1 MLTLDKVQL
10 LEERIRKAVALINR
24 LREENAALADQ
35 VNILKMHNEEL
46 KDFAK
51 NYNQDNELIEMGI
64 SKSLAHLN
72 QIEGLGDVTPLEDL
86 NRSEEFAELD
96 VTKTSETT
104 AEPPSST
111 PGDRDP
117 IISYDDDG
125 PLI

>member
-24 LREENAALADQ
+24 LREENASLTEQ
-35 VNILKMHNEEL
+35 VDILKMHNEEL

-51 NYNQDNELIEMGI
+51 NYNQDNELIEIGI
-64 SKSLAHLN
+64 SKSLDHLN
-72 QIEGLGDVTPLEDL
+72 QIEGLSDITPLEDL

-96 VTKTSETT
+96 VTKTSEAKT
-104 AEPPSST
+104 EPPSST
-111 PGDRDP
+111 TGDREP